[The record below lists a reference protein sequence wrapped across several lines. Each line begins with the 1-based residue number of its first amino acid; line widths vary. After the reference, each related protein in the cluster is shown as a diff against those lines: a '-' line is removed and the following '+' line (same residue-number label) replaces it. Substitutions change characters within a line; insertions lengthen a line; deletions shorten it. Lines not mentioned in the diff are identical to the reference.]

1 MKHPLAAYIETL
13 FVDNRFTEPPIFRGV
28 YFTGGNDIS
37 ELATR
42 SCGQYLKAPAL
53 EYITRA
59 VREETT
65 PRSLFSRDLF
75 TRKIFQEAGVVN
87 RPSKIFHKNL
97 RVKVAAYMLTAVL
110 AVLLGF
116 HLVTVSRKS
125 AHELDALKADLKE
138 ARFVLKTPEPG
149 DDMLSLCMRLDNHR
163 KRLTQKSILNRIL
176 ALGRNDEIRF
186 ITI

>member
-1 MKHPLAAYIETL
+1 
-13 FVDNRFTEPPIFRGV
+13 
-28 YFTGGNDIS
+28 
-37 ELATR
+37 
-42 SCGQYLKAPAL
+42 
-53 EYITRA
+53 
-59 VREETT
+59 
-65 PRSLFSRDLF
+65 
-75 TRKIFQEAGVVN
+75 
-87 RPSKIFHKNL
+87 
-97 RVKVAAYMLTAVL
+97 MLTAVL